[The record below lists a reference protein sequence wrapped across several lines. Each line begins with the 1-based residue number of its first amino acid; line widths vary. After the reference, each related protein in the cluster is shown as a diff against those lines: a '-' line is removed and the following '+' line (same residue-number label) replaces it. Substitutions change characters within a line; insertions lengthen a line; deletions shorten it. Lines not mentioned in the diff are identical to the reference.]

1 MSFKGKFNAPWN
13 ESIGMLKG
21 QSPVSRRDSQST
33 SLTLNEFLE
42 SKFEK
47 TNYKIG
53 FSPAFQV
60 GTKYGIDP
68 GVFSTVKKTA
78 DQYIIASTG
87 QVIHGE
93 ENQDIFGW
101 STSLSDDGLT
111 LAVGSILND
120 GVNGLN
126 SGSVRV
132 FNRTSTEEAWIQK
145 GVDIDGEAAQDYAGW
160 SISLSTDGDRLAIG
174 AVFNDDGLNEN
185 TGHVRVYDWNSGTS
199 QWDKV
204 GLDIN
209 GTTSGDFFGYSVSM
223 SSDKTRIA
231 VGAPHGFGRRGYVG
245 VYYDDSGTWTKIADV
260 EGVAEKGEFG
270 KCIALK
276 EDGTRLAVAAPKVGV
291 LYYYSVDSQV
301 NLLVSRVGPAPDV
314 LFGHSIDFRGNTLLV
329 ADMSSLPLKIYDMS
343 ADTFV
348 SQAAPA
354 GIFRSSE
361 TKVRLS
367 SDGNTIVL
375 SMPALNTEENV
386 INSTQIKQ
394 VTFNRFG
401 VVRIYGRDGENWR
414 QRGWNLTS
422 YARNRDEY
430 GRSISVSGDGSVVCV
445 SAPRKDD
452 RGLDRGCVSAYT
464 VRPISYYVKPK
475 ITLLGLNPQPL
486 QANTSYAEVGAV
498 TDTGATVTISG
509 EVENNTIVGQQYS
522 VRYTASS
529 AFATSSVERRVVIT
543 KDPTVP
549 ILTFIG
555 DAVVKIPVN
564 GVFNDPGVTSNIPAT
579 ITTNSHVDYQ
589 TIGAYDIEYTAFST
603 YGIKSDTLTRT
614 IYIVYDIELES
625 SEIAGKRTCMSK
637 DGFVAATGD
646 FATNTVVLYEWSPVA
661 PIEWKKIGQTIVG
674 SDGSGFGAA
683 LDLSANGLTV
693 VVGAPS
699 FNNLAGVVR
708 VYEYN
713 FLVNAWERKGDDITD
728 SNYGDKMGEFV
739 CISGNGN
746 TVSTGSFSPSGNKN
760 PYVFTYRYSA
770 TTDTWTKIHEYT
782 EPFKL
787 PVEVVSNQ
795 FSGSLDTVGAKLLL
809 GAPVNNYATGAVF
822 LFDLTTGEKLVSI
835 FGDAVGANLG
845 QSVKLAPDGN
855 TFVFGDV
862 SAGCVKVYG
871 ANLATGFWSRLGD
884 SITESYSAGGDF
896 GKFVDISK
904 NGGVVTFS
912 DPSTELGLGKIYQY
926 KWDGENWLP
935 NMVEVNNNVAGSF
948 FGRRLYVTE
957 DASKIL
963 TESTVTFQLFR
974 WNIARP
980 SATINGSARLL
991 RLSVDQPYVYN
1002 YVTSA
1007 SNIVVTGQVN
1017 TAVTN
1022 NYVIKYTVVND
1033 IGLSEVF
1040 YQIVSVSGDMLQ
1052 LGLDIRSFDT
1062 SATALNLGWSASMS
1076 DDGTLLA
1083 VGLPG
1088 YENDRGRVKIYQFDL
1103 TTIIWELQTTIT
1115 GPSTGSLF
1123 GYAVCLSKN
1132 GTKLAIGAPG
1142 VTDGL
1147 VRVYNKNGATWNQL
1161 GSDMT
1166 GTSGGKFGFSVSLN
1180 LEGTNV
1186 VVGEP
1191 RKSFDVNTGAGAT
1204 RMFSYTSSQWTEIS
1218 SMTNNQLEHELG
1230 HSVAVTSTT
1239 NVFLSGAPM
1248 AGPGY
1253 VKLSSYIG
1261 GNVPIFAQPLVFGEK
1276 FGWAVTITNDGN
1288 TFAVGAPYY
1297 NNKTGRVLVY
1307 DATTTPPSLKGS
1319 PILGDTPGSEFG
1331 LAVHLTGDG
1340 SKLMIH
1346 AGGGRV
1352 TVSTYNGSAWVTDT
1366 NEVITSSELDI
1377 KFGNALS
1384 SSVNGER
1391 LMVSAP
1397 LLETGSGLVRVFSTR
1412 TSQIQNRDFIG
1423 PTLTLNGPVSIT
1435 HSQGLPFIDPGV
1447 RRNDLESGF
1456 TTTGT
1461 VDINTLGTYTLT
1473 YTAQDAAG
1481 NPSVNTLSR
1490 TVEVVPV
1497 NFNNVTGRVTNALTN
1512 HNNAGVQMSGDGT
1525 RFAVCSGAA
1534 PLAHVSQ
1541 GVAATEVLG
1550 TQGNV
1555 TVYEIDDSASP
1566 STFTQV
1572 GQITDSKR
1580 FFATSMQLNQDG
1592 TKIAVMSTPDPSST
1606 EISVYGLGNTTYSP
1620 LAPPFPR
1627 TDTYGEFNL
1636 ANSYSSIT
1644 DITSLGINLFG
1655 RTGDRQ
1661 SYRYKNLA
1669 ASRDGSVIAIGKP
1682 MSGIDAVSLYK
1693 RSGETVTIGSLTSQ
1707 AQVGSHTGLT
1717 ATDSDISSNGERII
1731 FCDDET
1737 TFIYNTT
1744 GNVQEAAFTSTEK
1757 VNALSDNGLIAAVAT
1772 KKIVEYTP
1780 ITLTGG
1786 DRVSVAFGSSW
1797 SDPGF
1802 VYTGS
1807 DAVTVTGTVTT
1818 SQQGEYIIQ
1827 YTTGKNVQI
1836 RIVNVE
1842 APTDNLITFNASHST
1857 TNIPYGPGFAG
1868 WTGTWRTQDFTLFT
1882 VPSHYGTISNDS
1894 FNMSITLNGTI
1905 PVAGN
1910 LQYQSIQIFT
1920 DNGFSSSIG
1929 FTSNGSE
1936 SGVSYSWSGSVY
1948 TNHTRTT
1955 SSPPSGF
1962 LSGGDVVKGRLH
1974 LYNTYY
1980 STFSVDVDVSF
1991 GGGVPVTTP
2000 TITLIGLSENSIA
2013 IGDSF
2018 VDPGVTSSDS
2028 VSTYISPTFPQ
2039 SVSCRKA
2046 IVYQAVSGA
2055 GIIAYA
2061 VRYVGVE
2068 TRPKVFVYNRVQ
2080 TAWSRLGQEI
2090 LTTNKDLDIYDTA
2103 VCLSELGL
2111 KFAIS
2116 KYTQGQGYIFTYE
2129 YDQSSYPPAWVQYGS
2144 TIEISGGERN
2154 PGFSLAMS
2162 GDGNRIVIG
2171 SPGNAN
2177 TSGEVYVY
2185 NYDTTNGWV
2194 KKNQD
2199 LWTLTSSTLTTLGIS
2214 NYSMDLYGHSVDISK
2229 DGAYII
2235 VGAPLNVSGRGHV
2248 SVYTLS
2254 GTDFVFKGRPLVR
2267 DVIEPEFGRQV
2278 SITDNGLA
2286 FVTNAG
2292 ASATSAGKLIK
2303 YLFENNIWVEFA
2315 TIATSTVPISGS
2327 AISESGNKVLFIK
2340 DVVEIHTVGQTQV
2353 PGGGWDKLGQ
2363 DITLSSITAPGADTN
2378 PSPSAGSRYSPG
2390 IFKPT
2395 NSNVTG
2401 YTVDLSHN
2409 GTVLAIGLPFLEM
2422 GGGDP
2427 FVVNSRGSVAV
2438 FSFDGLLWNQVGGT
2452 IVPKYVYDSALTTKY
2467 DGATSVTAL
2476 NEIAEANTFSG
2487 ADISLSG
2494 DGQFICVGSPGY
2506 LSNPIDLQSMDSL
2519 PNEGGMTFWTLYRR
2533 NSTWAPANDL
2543 YNVGWEPVVRR
2554 DSELS
2559 ESLVDYDQTT
2569 TVNEK
2574 KRELLGLGLKVS
2586 TDGSFVVFDTRTDGV
2601 KILAES
2607 SGSWS
2612 VQEALE
2618 TETTTFLKSK
2628 GVLIQNMPHES
2639 TYTQAPGSTY
2649 GKGNFPAKHWPV
2661 SYISLSSND
2670 KYLSVSQPLF
2680 DPLFR
2685 ASTTA
2690 NQQVEDMRMGQVV
2703 VYKGNTN
2710 TRQKRRDVNIQ
2721 QFLSDIRQNQGNA
2734 EETLNLYEP
2743 LTVSMSKDGS
2753 TIAIASPYG
2762 KLDGNGDP
2770 DFIDTAT
2777 LNAGFTAFRSWIQ
2790 VYTYSANKWI
2800 KKGALIAPQQTGNP
2814 GNTLKLTIGQNI
2826 ALSSNGS
2833 RMVVSGIKG
2842 ENITSPADANDLPDH
2857 VHEVYIF
2864 DYDSGSATWITT
2876 SGDAANMEK
2885 IYIDASK
2892 RRYRGSTD
2900 WIYEDDRFVAG
2911 ASLHGGTHK
2920 DAYQLGSISSVSIS
2934 DDGTRIAVST
2944 ANYSAI
2950 DFVAASS
2957 VGDVTAGT
2965 QKTSQCLEMVL
2976 VFEYDSQFHNYSAWE
2991 TTPPYHA
2998 PSNSMTQ
3005 SEALAV
3011 NASNGSLSASNSM
3024 FYRVGSGPGGPP
3036 STLNGIRYLSGSTEN
3051 LFHNH
3056 VAGGLASF
3064 PNATEVWVKRVD
3076 NNTYVAIGRKEPTG
3090 YIQPPHGDVIPY
3102 GINVFPHEINHQSAT
3117 NHWGAGIFS
3126 TGRNRTGW
3134 NTIDADARQF
3144 ENVYITGGTHAN
3156 WKLLHWELFKSE
3168 LDMDGQVKSPFTR
3181 FDFDATGAH
3190 TVAIDQNGVV
3200 LLFATNGGNLSSTA
3214 VVRSLYY
3221 NKPYGTFTQMGDD
3234 INIEENA
3241 GEQGDGLRLALDARS
3256 GMQLII
3262 AAPKNDGN
3270 GADSGNVRMRE
3281 RYSGGMSWFSPA
3293 GGSPGTYGNAGDE
3306 RGTSIEIIDGSASYP
3321 ALYATVG
3328 SPGHGSNNEGK
3339 VEIWKKNIFSWPFSW
3354 SHQATI
3360 VGNAN
3365 ENIGSVVGLNGSG
3378 HYIAVGVPSHN
3389 SDQGSVRWYF
3399 WNHGAP
3405 YDGTQYGNTTVTA
3418 GPPVVES
3425 TLYGTTGASERF
3437 GYVMAHSRLTDATNM
3452 RLAITTF
3459 PTSASSAHACVRVYT
3474 KTGFHVTPT
3483 QMGADIPAI
3492 SNSTTEPLSIAIT
3505 GYRDRVAIGARHH
3518 NNNSGNVRVYQF
3530 TAGAWTL
3537 IFDVSGTVA
3546 GEKFGTS
3553 VALNGG
3559 DGTRLLVGGGPSST
3573 KVSFFDIGA
3582 GGGTGPVTT
3591 RHMFWDGTGFKHKG
3605 IPHSIVS
3612 GLKFIQNDAL
3622 LIERYDNATGGVTT
3636 TREYLKGQTNVNHYE
3651 MRNYNTNRYPSLLVF
3666 DSSRNLVTNRSTQS
3680 NGVAKTDWYGTAMS
3694 STTYPAFG
3702 DGVRWTHTYTVPTT
3716 TELTR
3721 DLNGGMSTRNNGWWI
3736 NPVTGW
3742 MLLDFNIAPG
3752 TYEDVPYSVDI
3763 SSPFNRVVFGIPQA
3777 GNHRGKICIFDVST
3791 ESHTQNINGVDYST
3805 SRYAL
3810 TKVGDD
3816 IYGNALKGRFG
3827 ESVSMSAD
3835 GNRVAVGNRPFYR
3848 EGTDSTYDDRV
3859 QSKFYVYE
3867 RDVTTNTFNK
3877 TIEENLKIIS
3887 SLENPGV
3894 GSRPTLS
3901 QFQFMFYDQLDD
3913 DVYSKWGRPP
3923 CFQMK
3928 GIGIGTDNSNQE
3940 IQDLQQQVWVD
3951 SRYGKVD
3958 VTLSATTL
3966 LVSFF
3971 NGFRLFD
3978 IGNLT
3983 SKAFSQIG
3991 DTIAGQPDTYAWGTD
4006 DFAYSYST
4014 LSENGRSVLI
4024 PVGNI
4029 GPTNYQKELHIYDF
4043 DGDVMKW
4050 NHRNTSVVDG
4060 TSTGGQPT
4068 HPVEYNF
4075 LSVLS
4080 NDRTALSTL
4089 YFGPAEPVFR
4099 QHLISTTVQQQ
4110 SYNKISSLVLVST
4123 NINAQ
4128 QFSDAYTSER
4138 IPNFTMSNDG
4148 TKIAIGNTRDT
4159 AFFSTTSDS
4168 REMGSVGIFNYD
4180 SVSEEWN
4187 SQKISITDSA
4197 TYVNTG
4203 FAPARFGKYL
4213 DFVKDGTSLVVSAP
4227 SSRDG
4232 QGDIFFFDTSST
4244 TTTTQKASPF
4254 TNPSGESQNMF
4265 GSMVGISDDFTRLFI
4280 GDPGHG
4286 SGVGRIIVTGYDGSS
4301 WGTPQYITRNGSP
4314 EGILNTNVKFG
4325 QTFDISGDGDYL
4337 ISSFF
4342 GEGSTNTL
4350 LDFVSYYNTNS
4361 GVDIAEVWQRNKD
4374 TNTWGVKSTIPLR
4387 LKTGTNISVPQGV
4400 TSIPHQLGSSISA
4413 NLAGNEGF
4421 GYCVDCTTLGDGTLR
4436 FVASAPYAFDG
4447 PDSVGGV
4454 LVFDYDAANNTWTQV
4469 GQTIYGSQNN
4479 GYFGVCVAIAQYTG
4493 TRIVIGEEKG
4503 ANPPGGFVEV
4513 WDYDIAT
4520 TSWQLVGNRITDT
4533 QNNSSNDN
4541 IGRFVDI
4548 SGDGS
4553 IVITGAL
4560 GHDHTGWIPRY
4571 NKGAVFQYTYNG
4583 TSWIR
4588 ANKNQFHGNTGVGN
4602 YWYSERCAISA
4613 NGQHRVLASVDANT
4627 YQGAVGVFRGTATSV
4642 SIQYGSIK
4650 YGSYS
4655 YAYFGS
4661 SVTINDDGSRFA
4673 AQAPAAGY
4681 VSVYEWDG
4689 TDYLLMGSNITG
4701 FPTHISYYDGRQSIS
4716 LSGDGSRI
4724 AIGAQRHEVT
4734 YNGLQYVS
4742 GLVKIYD
4749 WDGANWNQFGDTI
4762 IGGLGEMMG
4771 SSVSLTSDGK
4781 KLVCGARGVNGLV
4794 KVYDLDP
4801 LGPHSQLQYL
4811 ADNENIQPTVKISDG
4826 GRYSLYGVAAVPKLV
4841 ATSGQIARVTNELEI
4856 LKNLH
4861 DTTPVIDLVGGD
4873 LINVA
4878 VNASSYTDPGVT
4890 TDDPSDTVV
4899 ISGDQ
4904 LDVDTVGTYVVRY
4917 TVTRFGLVNFVERT
4931 FNVFVPNDP
4940 PTLSLIGN
4948 ASVSLLIGNS
4958 YTEPDPAVTF
4968 TGGAL
4973 ETYGVPP
4980 DGSVPGTFRVRYVV
4994 RNTLGVRSVERV
5006 ITVEPDTTPPAL
5018 TILGGNV
5025 VHKVNTNYRDPS
5037 YVGSDGN
5044 EEIFTITPSYILGIE
5059 TLGKFRGVTSVT
5071 YSATDQA
5078 GNIGTSV
5085 RSVTVKDD
5093 FEAASVHTISDS
5105 HSSALSSTGNRI
5117 ASMVGQDVSLNET
5130 GGALVN
5136 TWTGLGSLV
5145 GQMVR
5150 LNSDGTIVAFTTV
5163 TGVYV
5168 YEYTTSWV
5176 ERSPHSSYPR
5186 FKVSGS
5192 TAFRI
5197 ELSDD
5202 ASTLAVSYPGGTAAF
5217 LEEVAVFRWN
5227 GSAYTLDYNQG
5238 SSEIIGLGDSVS
5250 LKSDGTRLALGYPN
5264 KDFSGG
5270 SSITSTRSTSASP
5283 YPTRNG
5289 VKQLF
5294 GGYYKLTSLG
5304 QYGSNN
5310 TMYWQLNLG
5319 SSWTVSWEWYIYGP
5333 RWGGADD
5340 MRLIYFAPNQITA
5353 YQASTHGGYNNFYE
5367 FWQGDTHQIRDNK
5380 DVYKKTQNVYYGT
5393 RRWLKVDVSYDNGV
5407 MTSTVRE
5414 LYGSQRLVST
5424 LSHDFGNA
5432 HESLYGQSLYFGFSG
5447 RTGGVSSSQY
5457 IRNINLS
5464 TNVPDIGEIE
5474 VFDRSG
5480 PSNWSQVGGDI
5491 RGGLQD
5497 QKLGSTV
5504 KLSGDGSTILNVNKG
5519 RDGNQQKVSV
5529 YSLNSGTWT
5538 KNATLL
5544 DSVTRTFGTDD
5555 TDDLVDL
5562 SDDGS
5567 MVVYTKG
5574 TGTETYAAHPNG
5586 LASKYLDG
5594 FKLDGG
5600 VYKHALVIPNIP
5612 TASTKQV
5619 FLAGDKS
5626 KVLVQCGTDTSV
5638 FDVTQS
5644 VFNPVITLTQD
5655 DGADPLIVSS
5665 YTEQGATSSD
5675 GTAVQIGGDSVI
5687 STPGNYRVQYSTSTS
5702 GFRIRTV
5709 KIIA

>member
-1 MSFKGKFNAPWN
+1 MSDTKGKSNAPWN
-13 ESIGMLKG
+13 ECIGQMKG
-21 QSPVSRRDSQST
+21 QQGVSRRNAQADS
-33 SLTLNEFLE
+33 LRLNDFLDA
-42 SKFEK
+42 KFK
-47 TNYKIG
+47 GTNYKIG
-53 FSPAFQV
+53 SSSAFQV
-60 GTKYGIDP
+60 GVKYGINPDLLK
-68 GVFSTVKKTA
+68 GVKKIPS
-78 DQYIIASTG
+78 QYIIASSG
-87 QVIHGE
+87 QVLHGE
-93 ENQDIFGW
+93 NTGDIFGW
-101 STSLSDDGLT
+101 STDLSEDGLT

-120 GVNGLN
+120 NTNGLN

-132 FNRTSTEEAWIQK
+132 YTRSNPDEAWVQK
-145 GVDIDGEAAQDYAGW
+145 GVDIDGEAAQDYSGW
-160 SISLSTDGDRLAIG
+160 SIALSADGDRLVIG
-174 AVFNDDGLNEN
+174 AVFNDDGGNIN
-185 TGHVRVYDWNSGTS
+185 TGHVRIYDWNAGTS
-199 QWDKV
+199 QWV
-204 GLDIN
+204 SVTEIN
-209 GTTSGDFFGYSVSM
+209 GGAGDFFGYSVSL
-223 SSDKTRIA
+223 SRDKNRLA
-231 VGAPHGFGRRGYVG
+231 VGAPYGLSQRGYVS
-245 VYYDDSGTWTKIADV
+245 VYYNNSGAWQKIQDV
-260 EGVAEKGEFG
+260 AGPTYNKGKFG
-270 KCIALK
+270 ERLSLND
-276 EDGTRLAVAAPKVGV
+276 DGTRLVVSAPHALGDTGVVYFYAVNQSA
-291 LYYYSVDSQV
+291 V
-301 NLLVSRVGPAPDV
+301 NLLSTKMGPGPGMK
-314 LFGHSIDFRGNTLLV
+314 FGHTLDLKGNTLVV
-329 ADMSSLPLKIYDMS
+329 ADLTSLPLKMHDMS
-343 ADTFV
+343 SDTFV
-348 SQAAPA
+348 TQAAPA

-361 TKVRLS
+361 TKVKLS
-367 SDGNTIVL
+367 QDGNVVLL
-375 SMPALNTEENV
+375 SMPALNTEDNV
-386 INSTQIKQ
+386 IDSKAIKQ
-394 VTFNRFG
+394 SSFNKLGLVKIFA
-401 VVRIYGRDGENWR
+401 RDGDTWK
-414 QRGWNLTS
+414 QRGWDMKS
-422 YARNRDEY
+422 YASNNDEF
-430 GRSISVSGDGSVVCV
+430 GRSISISGDGLIVCI

-452 RGLDRGCVSAYT
+452 LSTDRGCVTAHT

-475 ITLLGLNPQPL
+475 ITLMGLNPQPL
-486 QANTSYAEVGAV
+486 EANTSYAEAGAI
-498 TDTGATVTISG
+498 TDTGAV
-509 EVENNTIVGQQYS
+509 VTIVGDIEDNSVEGRQYT
-522 VRYTASS
+522 VRYTAAS
-529 AFATSSVERRVVIT
+529 AFESTAVERRVVIT

-549 ILTFIG
+549 VLTFNG
-555 DAVVKIPVN
+555 DAIVKIPVN

-746 TVSTGSFSPSGNKN
+746 TVSTGSFSPSGTKN

-974 WNIARP
+974 WNLARP
-980 SATINGSARLL
+980 SATINGAARLL

-1002 YVTSA
+1002 YITSE

-1017 TAVTN
+1017 TSVTN

-1052 LGLDIRSFDT
+1052 LGLDIRSFDP

-1191 RKSFDVNTGAGAT
+1191 RKSFDVNTGAGVT

-1352 TVSTYNGSAWVTDT
+1352 TVSTYNGSEWVADT

-1377 KFGNALS
+1377 KFGYALS
-1384 SSVNGER
+1384 SSVDGER

-1541 GVAATEVLG
+1541 GVTATEVLG

-1636 ANSYSSIT
+1636 AYSYSSII

-1827 YTTGKNVQI
+1827 YTTDKNVQI

-1842 APTDNLITFNASHST
+1842 APTGDVTTFNASHST

-1882 VPSHYGTISNDS
+1882 VPSHYGTISNDN

-1910 LQYQSIQIFT
+1910 WQYQSIQIFT

-2046 IVYQAVSGA
+2046 IVYRAVSGA

-2068 TRPKVFVYNRVQ
+2068 KRPKVFVYNRVQ

-2340 DVVEIHTVGQTQV
+2340 DVVEIHTVGETQV

-2363 DITLSSITAPGADTN
+2363 DITLNSITAPGADTN

-2401 YTVDLSHN
+2401 YTVDLSHD

-2452 IVPKYVYDSALTTKY
+2452 IVPKYVYDSALTAKY

-2950 DFVAASS
+2950 DFVAATNF
-2957 VGDVTAGT
+2957 GDVTAGT

-2991 TTPPYHA
+2991 TT
-2998 PSNSMTQ
+2998 T
-3005 SEALAV
+3005 
-3011 NASNGSLSASNSM
+3011 
-3024 FYRVGSGPGGPP
+3024 
-3036 STLNGIRYLSGSTEN
+3036 
-3051 LFHNH
+3051 
-3056 VAGGLASF
+3056 
-3064 PNATEVWVKRVD
+3064 PNQA
-3076 NNTYVAIGRKEPTG
+3076 
-3090 YIQPPHGDVIPY
+3090 PHGDVIPY

-3126 TGRNRTGW
+3126 SGRNRVGW

-3168 LDMDGQVKSPFTR
+3168 LDLDGQVKSPFTR

-3190 TVAIDQNGVV
+3190 TVAIDKVGNI
-3200 LLFATNGGNLSSTA
+3200 LLYATNGGNLSSTA
-3214 VVRSLYY
+3214 VVRSFLY
-3221 NKPYGTFTQMGDD
+3221 NKPYGTFTQIDDTVHLEVSAGLGLNPGD
-3234 INIEENA
+3234 
-3241 GEQGDGLRLALDARS
+3241 QGDGLRLALDA
-3256 GMQLII
+3256 GTGTEVII
-3262 AAPKNDGN
+3262 AAT
-3270 GADSGNVRMRE
+3270 DSGQVITRDRVAAGMRWN
-3281 RYSGGMSWFSPA
+3281 S
-3293 GGSPGTYGNAGDE
+3293 GSPLGINGNVGDE
-3306 RGTSIEIIDGSASYP
+3306 RGFSVDISRGTYNFSAARSVV
-3321 ALYATVG
+3321 VG

-3339 VEIWKKNIFSWPFSW
+3339 FEIWHRQVNYGGQSNSL
-3354 SHQATI
+3354 SLGATV

-3365 ENIGSVVGLNGSG
+3365 ENIGSAVATNYSG

-3389 SDQGSVRWYF
+3389 SDQGSVRWYHWDF
-3399 WNHGAP
+3399 S
-3405 YDGTQYGNTTVTA
+3405 

-3425 TLYGTTGASERF
+3425 TVYGTTGASERF
-3437 GYVMAHSRLTDATNM
+3437 GYAIAYNKDVGTYFSSTPMH
-3452 RLAITTF
+3452 LAITTF
-3459 PTSASSAHACVRVYT
+3459 PTSTSSAHACVRVYT
-3474 KTGFHVTPT
+3474 MPGGHATPT

-3492 SNSTTEPLSIAIT
+3492 SNSTTEPLSIAMT
-3505 GYRDRVAIGARHH
+3505 GNRVAIGARHH

-3537 IFDVSGTVA
+3537 IFDLSSTVA

-3553 VALNGG
+3553 VALNSD

-3573 KVSFFDIGA
+3573 KVSFFDLNA

-3591 RHMFWDGTGFKHKG
+3591 RHTFWDGTGFKHKG

-3622 LIERYDNATGGVTT
+3622 LIERYDNAAGGVTA
-3636 TREYLKGQTNVNHYE
+3636 TREYLKGQTGVNHYE

-3680 NGVAKTDWYGTAMS
+3680 NGVTKTDWYGTAMS

-3742 MLLDFNIAPG
+3742 MLLDFNIAPE

-3835 GNRVAVGNRPFYR
+3835 GNRVAVGNRPFHR

-3877 TIEENLKIIS
+3877 TIEENLNIIS

-4080 NDRTALSTL
+4080 NDRTAVSSL

-4110 SYNKISSLVLVST
+4110 SYNKISSLVLVAT

-4128 QFSDAYTSER
+4128 QFSGAYTSER

-4159 AFFSTTSDS
+4159 TFFSTTSDS
-4168 REMGSVGIFNYD
+4168 REMGSVSIFNYD
-4180 SVSEEWN
+4180 SVIEEWN

-4197 TYVNTG
+4197 TYVNTE

-4213 DFVKDGTSLVVSAP
+4213 EFVKDGTSLVVSAP

-4254 TNPSGESQNMF
+4254 TNPSGESQNRF
-4265 GSMVGISDDFTRLFI
+4265 GSTVGISDDFTRLFI

-4314 EGILNTNVKFG
+4314 EGTLNTNVKFG

-4342 GEGSTNTL
+4342 GEDPTYTL

-4400 TSIPHQLGSSISA
+4400 TSIPHQLGPSISA
-4413 NLAGNEGF
+4413 NLAGNEEF
-4421 GYCVDCTTLGDGTLR
+4421 GVSVDCMTLGDGTLR
-4436 FVASAPYAFDG
+4436 LVASAPTAT
-4447 PDSVGGV
+4447 VGAWTIAGV
-4454 LVFDYDAANNTWTQV
+4454 VMVFDYDAANNAWTQV
-4469 GQTIYGSQNN
+4469 GQTINGYQTS
-4479 GYFGVCVAIAQYTG
+4479 GYFGICVAIAQYTG
-4493 TRIVIGEEKG
+4493 TRIVIGEYKG
-4503 ANPPGGFVEV
+4503 SNPPGGFVEV

-4520 TSWQLVGNRITDT
+4520 NSWQLVGNRITQT
-4533 QNNSSNDN
+4533 KNNRSNDD
-4541 IGRFVDI
+4541 IGRYVDI

-4553 IVITGAL
+4553 RVITGAR
-4560 GHDHTGWIPRY
+4560 GHDFIIPFLGSNY
-4571 NKGAVFQYTYNG
+4571 NTGAVFQYTYNG
-4583 TSWIR
+4583 TSWSLVGDN
-4588 ANKNQFHGNTGVGN
+4588 AFFGLTSEGNN
-4602 YWYSERCAISA
+4602 WYSERCAISA
-4613 NGQHRVLASVDANT
+4613 NGQHRVLASIDATN
-4627 YQGAVGVFRGTATSV
+4627 GAVGVFRGTASGGFLIT
-4642 SIQYGSIK
+4642 GTIK
-4650 YGSYS
+4650 YGSGS
-4655 YAYFGS
+4655 GAQLGS
-4661 SVTINDDGSRFA
+4661 SVAINDDGSRFA
-4673 AQAPAAGY
+4673 AQAQGAGY

-4689 TDYLLMGSNITG
+4689 NDYLLMGSNITG
-4701 FPTHISYYDGRQSIS
+4701 FATSTQYYDGRQSIS

-4724 AIGAQRHEVT
+4724 AIGAPRD
-4734 YNGLQYVS
+4734 GS
-4742 GLVKIYD
+4742 DAGLVKIYD

-4762 IGGLGEMMG
+4762 IGGLGTLMG
-4771 SSVSLTSDGK
+4771 SSVSLTPDGK
-4781 KLVCGARGVNGLV
+4781 KLVCGARGGNGLV
-4794 KVYDLDP
+4794 KVFDFDP
-4801 LGPHSQLQYL
+4801 LGPHSHLQYL
-4811 ADNENIQPTVKISDG
+4811 VDNENIQPTVKISDG
-4826 GRYSLYGVAAVPKLV
+4826 GRYSLYGVAALPKLV
-4841 ATSGQIARVTNELEI
+4841 ASSGQVERVTNELEI
-4856 LKNLH
+4856 LKNVH

-4940 PTLSLIGN
+4940 PTLALIGN
-4948 ASVSLLIGNS
+4948 ASVSLLVGNS

-4994 RNTLGVRSVERV
+4994 RNTLGVRSTERV

-5018 TILGGNV
+5018 TIFGGNV

-5093 FEAASVHTISDS
+5093 FEAASAHTISDS
-5105 HSSALSSTGNRI
+5105 HSSALSSTGNRV

-5150 LNSDGTIVAFTTV
+5150 LNSNGTIVAFTTV

-5367 FWQGDTHQIRDNK
+5367 FWQGDTHQIRDNN

-5414 LYGSQRLVST
+5414 LYGRQRLVST

-5497 QKLGSTV
+5497 QKLGSIV
-5504 KLSGDGSTILNVNKG
+5504 KLSGDGSTLLNVNKG

-5544 DSVTRTFGTDD
+5544 DSVVTRTFGTDD

-5574 TGTETYAAHPNG
+5574 TGTETYVTHPNG
-5586 LASKYLDG
+5586 LASKILDG

-5600 VYKHALVIPNIP
+5600 VYKHTLVIPNIP
-5612 TASTKQV
+5612 TASTKHV

-5638 FDVTQS
+5638 FDVTET
-5644 VFNPVITLTQD
+5644 VFDPIITLTQD
-5655 DGADPLIVSS
+5655 DDVDTLTVVGT
-5665 YTEQGATSSD
+5665 YTEQGATSNVTD
-5675 GTAVQIGGDSVI
+5675 GSSVTVGGDTV
-5687 STPGNYRVQYSTSTS
+5687 TAAAGTYRVTYSVTDSNSGRS
-5702 GFRIRTV
+5702 GFRTRV
-5709 KIIA
+5709 VIISET

>member
-1 MSFKGKFNAPWN
+1 MSDTKGKSNAPWN
-13 ESIGMLKG
+13 ECIGQMKG
-21 QSPVSRRDSQST
+21 QQGVSRRNAQADS
-33 SLTLNEFLE
+33 LRLNDFLGA
-42 SKFEK
+42 KFK
-47 TNYKIG
+47 GTNYKIG
-53 FSPAFQV
+53 PSSAFQV
-60 GTKYGIDP
+60 GVKYGINPDLLK
-68 GVFSTVKKTA
+68 GVKKIPS
-78 DQYIIASTG
+78 QYIIASSG
-87 QVIHGE
+87 QVLHGE
-93 ENQDIFGW
+93 NTGDIFGW
-101 STSLSDDGLT
+101 STDLSEDGLT

-120 GVNGLN
+120 NTNGLN

-132 FNRTSTEEAWIQK
+132 YTRSNPDEAWVQK
-145 GVDIDGEAAQDYAGW
+145 GVDIDGEAAQDYSGW
-160 SISLSTDGDRLAIG
+160 SITLSTDGDRLVIG
-174 AVFNDDGLNEN
+174 AVFNDDGGNVN
-185 TGHVRVYDWNSGTS
+185 TGHVRIYDWNAGTS
-199 QWDKV
+199 QWV
-204 GLDIN
+204 SVTEIN
-209 GTTSGDFFGYSVSM
+209 GGTAGDFFGYSVSL
-223 SSDKTRIA
+223 SRDKNRLA
-231 VGAPHGFGRRGYVG
+231 VGAPYGLSQRGYVS
-245 VYYDDSGTWTKIADV
+245 VYYNNSGTWQKIEDV
-260 EGVAEKGEFG
+260 VAAPTYINGQFG
-270 KCIALK
+270 KRLSLND
-276 EDGTRLAVAAPKVGV
+276 DGTRLVVSAPHALGDTGV
-291 LYYYSVDSQV
+291 VYFYGVNQSTV
-301 NLLVSRVGPAPDV
+301 NLLSTKMGQGPGMK
-314 LFGHSIDFRGNTLLV
+314 FGHTLDLKGNTLVV
-329 ADMSSLPLKIYDMS
+329 ADLTSLPLKMHDMS
-343 ADTFV
+343 SDTFV
-348 SQAAPA
+348 AQAAPA

-361 TKVRLS
+361 TKVKLS
-367 SDGNTIVL
+367 QDGNVVLL
-375 SMPALNTEENV
+375 SMPALNTEKNV
-386 INSTQIKQ
+386 IDSTAIKQ
-394 VTFNRFG
+394 SSFNKLGLVKIFA
-401 VVRIYGRDGENWR
+401 RDGDTWK
-414 QRGWNLTS
+414 QRGWDMKS
-422 YARNRDEY
+422 YASNNDEF
-430 GRSISVSGDGSVVCV
+430 GRSISVSGDGLIICI

-452 RGLDRGCVSAYT
+452 LSTDRGCVTAHT
-464 VRPISYYVKPK
+464 VRPISYYVKPT
-475 ITLLGLNPQPL
+475 ITLNGLNPQPL
-486 QANTSYAEVGAV
+486 QANTSYTEVGAV

-509 EVENNTIVGQQYS
+509 EVENNTIVGQQHS

-529 AFATSSVERRVVIT
+529 AFATSSVERTVVIT

-549 ILTFIG
+549 ILTFKG
-555 DAVVKIPVN
+555 DAIVKIPVN

-589 TIGAYDIEYTAFST
+589 TIGAYDIEYNAVSV
-603 YGIKSDTLTRT
+603 YGIKSETLTRT

-625 SEIAGKRTCMSK
+625 SEITGKRTCMSK
-637 DGFVAATGD
+637 DGFIAATGD
-646 FATNTVVLYEWSPVA
+646 FSTNTVVLYEWSPVA
-661 PIEWKKIGQTIVG
+661 PIEWKRVGQTIVG

-746 TVSTGSFSPSGNKN
+746 TVSTGNFSPSGTKN

-795 FSGSLDTVGAKLLL
+795 FSGSLDTVGAKLLI

-855 TFVFGDV
+855 TFVFGDI

-904 NGGVVTFS
+904 NGTVVTFS
-912 DPSTELGLGKIYQY
+912 DPSTEQGLGKIYQY

-980 SATINGSARLL
+980 SAVINGTRLL
-991 RLSVDQPYVYN
+991 RLSVDQPYIYN

-1052 LGLDIRSFDT
+1052 LGLDIRSFDP

-1103 TTIIWELQTTIT
+1103 TTIIWELQTTVT
-1115 GPSTGSLF
+1115 GPATGSLF

-1132 GTKLAIGAPG
+1132 GTRLAIGAPG

-1147 VRVYNKNGATWNQL
+1147 VRVYNKNGAIWNQL

-1352 TVSTYNGSAWVTDT
+1352 TVSTYNGSEWFADT

-1384 SSVNGER
+1384 SSVDGER

-1412 TSQIQNRDFIG
+1412 TSQIQSQDFTG

-1461 VDINTLGTYTLT
+1461 VDISTLGTYTLT

-1541 GVAATEVLG
+1541 GVTATEVLG

-1592 TKIAVMSTPDPSST
+1592 TKIAVMSTPDSSST
-1606 EISVYGLGNTTYSP
+1606 EISIYGLGNTTYSP
-1620 LAPPFPR
+1620 LVPPFPR

-1636 ANSYSSIT
+1636 PSYSSIT
-1644 DITSLGINLFG
+1644 DITSVGINLFG

-1682 MSGIDAVSLYK
+1682 TSGTDAVSVYK
-1693 RSGETVTIGSLTSQ
+1693 RSGETVTVGSLIPQ

-1717 ATDSDISSNGERII
+1717 ATASDISSNGERII

-1780 ITLTGG
+1780 ITLIGG

-1807 DAVTVTGTVTT
+1807 DTVVQTGTVNT

-1842 APTDNLITFNASHST
+1842 ASTGGGVTTFSGSHST

-1882 VPSHYGTISNDS
+1882 VPSHHGTISNDD

-1910 LQYQSIQIFT
+1910 WQYQSIQIFT

-1936 SGVSYSWSGSVY
+1936 DGVSYSWSGSVY

-1980 STFSVDVDVSF
+1980 STFSVNVGFQF
-1991 GGGVPVTTP
+1991 GGGVPVSTP
-2000 TITLIGLSENSIA
+2000 SITLIGLSENSIA
-2013 IGDSF
+2013 IGDNF
-2018 VDPGVTSSDS
+2018 VDPGATSSDS
-2028 VSTYISPTFPQ
+2028 VSTYISPLFPQ

-2055 GIIAYA
+2055 GIKAYA

-2068 TRPKVFVYNRVQ
+2068 TRPKVVVYNRVQ
-2080 TAWSRLGQEI
+2080 NAWSQLGQEI

-2144 TIEISGGERN
+2144 TIEISVGERN

-2177 TSGEVYVY
+2177 ASGEVYVY

-2214 NYSMDLYGHSVDISK
+2214 NYSMDLYGYSVDISK
-2229 DGAYII
+2229 DGASII

-2254 GTDFVFKGRPLVR
+2254 GTDFVFNGKPLVR

-2315 TIATSTVPISGS
+2315 NIATSTVPISGS
-2327 AISESGNKVLFIK
+2327 AISESGNKVLLIK
-2340 DVVEIHTVGQTQV
+2340 DVVEIYTVGETQV

-2363 DITLSSITAPGADTN
+2363 DITLNSIAAPGVDTN

-2401 YTVDLSHN
+2401 YTVDLSHD

-2487 ADISLSG
+2487 ADISISG

-2506 LSNPIDLQSMDSL
+2506 LSNPIDLQAMDSL
-2519 PNEGGMTFWTLYRR
+2519 PNEGGMTFWTLYKR
-2533 NSTWAPANDL
+2533 NSAWAPANDL

-2612 VQEALE
+2612 VQEVLE

-2649 GKGNFPAKHWPV
+2649 GRGNFPVKHWPV

-2690 NQQVEDMRMGQVV
+2690 NQQVDDMRMGQVV

-2864 DYDSGSATWITT
+2864 DYDSGSATWITS

-2911 ASLHGGTHK
+2911 SSLHGGTHK

-2957 VGDVTAGT
+2957 VGDVTVGT

-2976 VFEYDSQFHNYSAWE
+2976 VFEYDSQFHAYSAWE

-3005 SEALAV
+3005 SEASAV
-3011 NASNGSLSASNSM
+3011 NASNGSLNPEYSL
-3024 FYRVGSGPGGPP
+3024 FYRVGSGPGVPP
-3036 STLNGIRYLSGSTEN
+3036 STLNGIRRLSSSGNTES
-3051 LFHNH
+3051 LFHNQ
-3056 VAGGLASF
+3056 VASGLASF
-3064 PNATEVWVKRVD
+3064 PNATEVWVKRETST
-3076 NNTYVAIGRKEPTG
+3076 TYVAIGRKEPTG
-3090 YIQPPHGDVIPY
+3090 YIGSAHGDVIPY

-3126 TGRNRTGW
+3126 SGRTRVGW

-3168 LDMDGQVKSPFTR
+3168 LDLDGQVKSPFTR
-3181 FDFDATGAH
+3181 FDFDAIGGH
-3190 TVAIDQNGVV
+3190 TVAIDRDGVV

-3221 NKPYGTFTQMGDD
+3221 NKPSGTFTQMGDD

-3241 GEQGDGLRLALDARS
+3241 GEQGDGLRLALDVES

-3262 AAPKNDGN
+3262 SAPLNDGN

-3281 RYSGGMSWFSPA
+3281 RYLGGMSWFSPA

-3306 RGTSIEIIDGSASYP
+3306 RGTSIEIMWGLPNYP
-3321 ALYATVG
+3321 AHYATVG

-3354 SHQATI
+3354 AHQTTI

-3365 ENIGSVVGLNGSG
+3365 ENIGSVVGMNGVATW
-3378 HYIAVGVPSHN
+3378 IAVGIPSFTQN
-3389 SDQGSVRWYF
+3389 QGCVRFYF
-3399 WNHGAP
+3399 YSG
-3405 YDGTQYGNTTVTA
+3405 GNTNATLGFTA
-3418 GPPVVES
+3418 LGQNK
-3425 TLYGTTGASERF
+3425 ERF
-3437 GYVMAHSRLTDATNM
+3437 GSAIAYSKDSTRA
-3452 RLAITTF
+3452 AITTF
-3459 PTSASSAHACVRVYT
+3459 PEPGSSNHACVRVYYT
-3474 KTGFHVTPT
+3474 TNTYNASGQLT
-3483 QMGADIPAI
+3483 QLGADIPAI
-3492 SNSTTEPLSIAIT
+3492 SNSTTEPLSIAMT
-3505 GYRDRVAIGARHH
+3505 TNRVAIGARHH

-3530 TAGAWTL
+3530 SGGTWTL

-3553 VALNGG
+3553 VALNDG

-3573 KVSFFDIGA
+3573 KASFFDIGA
-3582 GGGTGPVTT
+3582 GGGVGPVTT
-3591 RHMFWDGTGFKHKG
+3591 RNTFWDGTGFKHKG

-3636 TREYLKGQTNVNHYE
+3636 TREYLKGQTSVNHYE
-3651 MRNYNTNRYPSLLVF
+3651 MRNYNANRYPSLLVF

-3680 NGVAKTDWYGTAMS
+3680 NGVAKTDWYGTAIP

-3742 MLLDFNIAPG
+3742 MLLDFNIAPE

-3791 ESHTQNINGVDYST
+3791 ESHTQKINGVDYST

-3877 TIEENLKIIS
+3877 TIEENLNIIS

-4029 GPTNYQKELHIYDF
+4029 GPTNYQKEVHIYDF
-4043 DGDVMKW
+4043 DGDVNQW

-4060 TSTGGQPT
+4060 TSTAGQPT

-4080 NDRTALSTL
+4080 NDRKALSTL
-4089 YFGPAEPVFR
+4089 YFGPTEPVFR

-4110 SYNKISSLVLVST
+4110 SYNKISSLVLVAT
-4123 NINAQ
+4123 DINAQ

-4138 IPNFTMSNDG
+4138 IPNFSMSNDG

-4159 AFFSTTSDS
+4159 TFFSTISDS
-4168 REMGSVGIFNYD
+4168 REMGSVSIFNYD

-4187 SQKISITDSA
+4187 SQKISIADSA

-4213 DFVKDGTSLVVSAP
+4213 EFVKDGTSLVVSAP

-4232 QGDIFFFDTSST
+4232 QGDIFFFDTSS

-4314 EGILNTNVKFG
+4314 EGTLNTNVKFG

-4350 LDFVSYYNTNS
+4350 LDFVSYYNTNG
-4361 GVDIAEVWQRNKD
+4361 GVDIAEVWQRNRD

-4400 TSIPHQLGSSISA
+4400 TSIPHQLGPSISA

-4421 GYCVDCTTLGDGTLR
+4421 GYCVDCMTLGDGTLR
-4436 FVASAPYAFDG
+4436 FVASAPYANSSF
-4447 PDSVGGV
+4447 GGV
-4454 LVFDYDAANNTWTQV
+4454 MVFDYDAANNTWNQV
-4469 GQTIYGSQNN
+4469 GQTINGSQTN
-4479 GYFGVCVAIAQYTG
+4479 GYFGICVAIAQYTG

-4520 TSWQLVGNRITDT
+4520 NSWQLVGNRITQT
-4533 QNNSSNDN
+4533 SNNSSNDK

-4553 IVITGAL
+4553 IVISGAL
-4560 GHDHTGWIPRY
+4560 GHDWGNPLFIYRP
-4571 NKGAVFQYTYNG
+4571 NKGAVYQYTYNG
-4583 TSWIR
+4583 TSWSLV
-4588 ANKNQFHGNTGVGN
+4588 NYNTFYGNTGDGN
-4602 YWYSERCAISA
+4602 NWFSERCAISA
-4613 NGQHRVLASVDANT
+4613 NGQHRVLASVEANS
-4627 YQGAVGVFRGTATSV
+4627 YQGAVGVFRGTTTSIALL
-4642 SIQYGSIK
+4642 SGSIK
-4650 YGSYS
+4650 YGSGS
-4655 YAYFGS
+4655 NAYLGS
-4661 SVTINDDGSRFA
+4661 SVAINDDGSRFA
-4673 AQAPAAGY
+4673 AQAQGAGY

-4701 FPTHISYYDGRQSIS
+4701 FATSTQYYDGRNSIS

-4724 AIGAQRHEVT
+4724 AIGSQRHEVT
-4734 YNGLQYVS
+4734 YNGLQYIS

-4781 KLVCGARGVNGLV
+4781 KLVCGARGVNGIV
-4794 KVYDLDP
+4794 KVFDLDP
-4801 LGPHSQLQYL
+4801 LGPHSHLQYL
-4811 ADNENIQPTVKISDG
+4811 ADNENIHPTVKISDG
-4826 GRYSLYGVAAVPKLV
+4826 GRYSLYGVAALPKLV
-4841 ATSGQIARVTNELEI
+4841 ASSGQIARVTNELEI
-4856 LKNLH
+4856 LKNVH

-4878 VNASSYTDPGVT
+4878 VNVSSYTDPGVT

-4904 LDVDTVGTYVVRY
+4904 LDVNTVGTYVVRY

-4940 PTLSLIGN
+4940 PTLTLIGN
-4948 ASVSLLIGNS
+4948 ASVSLLVGNS

-5059 TLGKFRGVTSVT
+5059 TLGQFRGVTSVT

-5093 FEAASVHTISDS
+5093 FEAASAHTIGDS

-5117 ASMVGQDVSLNET
+5117 ASMVGQGVSLHET

-5163 TGVYV
+5163 AGIYV

-5176 ERSPHSSYPR
+5176 ERPPHSSYPR

-5192 TAFRI
+5192 SAFRI

-5227 GSAYTLDYNQG
+5227 GSGYYTLDYNQG
-5238 SSEIIGLGDSVS
+5238 SSESIGLGDSMS

-5270 SSITSTRSTSASP
+5270 SAIASTRTTFASP

-5289 VKQLF
+5289 VSQLS
-5294 GGYYKLTSLG
+5294 GGYYKLTSFG
-5304 QYGSNN
+5304 RYGSNN

-5319 SSWTVSWEWYIYGP
+5319 SSWAVSWEWYIYGP

-5380 DVYKKTQNVYYGT
+5380 DVYKKTENVYYGT

-5414 LYGSQRLVST
+5414 LYGSQRLVSS

-5464 TNVPDIGEIE
+5464 TNVLDIGEIE

-5491 RGGLQD
+5491 RGGLQN

-5504 KLSGDGSTILNVNKG
+5504 KLSGDGSTLLNVNKG

-5538 KNATLL
+5538 KNNTLL
-5544 DSVTRTFGTDD
+5544 DSVVTRTFGADD

-5567 MVVYTKG
+5567 MLVYTKG
-5574 TGTETYAAHPNG
+5574 TGTETYVTHPNG
-5586 LASKYLDG
+5586 LASKILDG

-5638 FDVTQS
+5638 FDVTET
-5644 VFNPVITLTQD
+5644 VFDPIITLNQSDELDTLTVV
-5655 DGADPLIVSS
+5655 GT
-5665 YTEQGATSSD
+5665 YTEQGATSNVTD
-5675 GTAVQIGGDSVI
+5675 GSSVTVGGDTV
-5687 STPGNYRVQYSTSTS
+5687 TAAAGTYRVTYSVTDSNTARS
-5702 GFRIRTV
+5702 GFRTRV
-5709 KIIA
+5709 VIISET

>member
-1 MSFKGKFNAPWN
+1 
-13 ESIGMLKG
+13 
-21 QSPVSRRDSQST
+21 
-33 SLTLNEFLE
+33 
-42 SKFEK
+42 
-47 TNYKIG
+47 
-53 FSPAFQV
+53 
-60 GTKYGIDP
+60 
-68 GVFSTVKKTA
+68 
-78 DQYIIASTG
+78 
-87 QVIHGE
+87 
-93 ENQDIFGW
+93 
-101 STSLSDDGLT
+101 
-111 LAVGSILND
+111 
-120 GVNGLN
+120 
-126 SGSVRV
+126 
-132 FNRTSTEEAWIQK
+132 
-145 GVDIDGEAAQDYAGW
+145 
-160 SISLSTDGDRLAIG
+160 
-174 AVFNDDGLNEN
+174 
-185 TGHVRVYDWNSGTS
+185 
-199 QWDKV
+199 
-204 GLDIN
+204 
-209 GTTSGDFFGYSVSM
+209 
-223 SSDKTRIA
+223 
-231 VGAPHGFGRRGYVG
+231 
-245 VYYDDSGTWTKIADV
+245 
-260 EGVAEKGEFG
+260 
-270 KCIALK
+270 
-276 EDGTRLAVAAPKVGV
+276 
-291 LYYYSVDSQV
+291 
-301 NLLVSRVGPAPDV
+301 
-314 LFGHSIDFRGNTLLV
+314 
-329 ADMSSLPLKIYDMS
+329 
-343 ADTFV
+343 
-348 SQAAPA
+348 
-354 GIFRSSE
+354 
-361 TKVRLS
+361 
-367 SDGNTIVL
+367 
-375 SMPALNTEENV
+375 
-386 INSTQIKQ
+386 
-394 VTFNRFG
+394 
-401 VVRIYGRDGENWR
+401 
-414 QRGWNLTS
+414 
-422 YARNRDEY
+422 
-430 GRSISVSGDGSVVCV
+430 
-445 SAPRKDD
+445 
-452 RGLDRGCVSAYT
+452 
-464 VRPISYYVKPK
+464 
-475 ITLLGLNPQPL
+475 
-486 QANTSYAEVGAV
+486 
-498 TDTGATVTISG
+498 
-509 EVENNTIVGQQYS
+509 
-522 VRYTASS
+522 
-529 AFATSSVERRVVIT
+529 
-543 KDPTVP
+543 
-549 ILTFIG
+549 
-555 DAVVKIPVN
+555 
-564 GVFNDPGVTSNIPAT
+564 
-579 ITTNSHVDYQ
+579 
-589 TIGAYDIEYTAFST
+589 
-603 YGIKSDTLTRT
+603 
-614 IYIVYDIELES
+614 
-625 SEIAGKRTCMSK
+625 
-637 DGFVAATGD
+637 
-646 FATNTVVLYEWSPVA
+646 
-661 PIEWKKIGQTIVG
+661 
-674 SDGSGFGAA
+674 
-683 LDLSANGLTV
+683 
-693 VVGAPS
+693 
-699 FNNLAGVVR
+699 
-708 VYEYN
+708 
-713 FLVNAWERKGDDITD
+713 
-728 SNYGDKMGEFV
+728 
-739 CISGNGN
+739 
-746 TVSTGSFSPSGNKN
+746 
-760 PYVFTYRYSA
+760 
-770 TTDTWTKIHEYT
+770 
-782 EPFKL
+782 
-787 PVEVVSNQ
+787 
-795 FSGSLDTVGAKLLL
+795 
-809 GAPVNNYATGAVF
+809 
-822 LFDLTTGEKLVSI
+822 
-835 FGDAVGANLG
+835 
-845 QSVKLAPDGN
+845 
-855 TFVFGDV
+855 
-862 SAGCVKVYG
+862 
-871 ANLATGFWSRLGD
+871 
-884 SITESYSAGGDF
+884 
-896 GKFVDISK
+896 
-904 NGGVVTFS
+904 
-912 DPSTELGLGKIYQY
+912 
-926 KWDGENWLP
+926 
-935 NMVEVNNNVAGSF
+935 
-948 FGRRLYVTE
+948 
-957 DASKIL
+957 
-963 TESTVTFQLFR
+963 
-974 WNIARP
+974 
-980 SATINGSARLL
+980 
-991 RLSVDQPYVYN
+991 
-1002 YVTSA
+1002 
-1007 SNIVVTGQVN
+1007 
-1017 TAVTN
+1017 
-1022 NYVIKYTVVND
+1022 
-1033 IGLSEVF
+1033 
-1040 YQIVSVSGDMLQ
+1040 
-1052 LGLDIRSFDT
+1052 
-1062 SATALNLGWSASMS
+1062 
-1076 DDGTLLA
+1076 
-1083 VGLPG
+1083 
-1088 YENDRGRVKIYQFDL
+1088 
-1103 TTIIWELQTTIT
+1103 
-1115 GPSTGSLF
+1115 
-1123 GYAVCLSKN
+1123 
-1132 GTKLAIGAPG
+1132 
-1142 VTDGL
+1142 
-1147 VRVYNKNGATWNQL
+1147 
-1161 GSDMT
+1161 
-1166 GTSGGKFGFSVSLN
+1166 
-1180 LEGTNV
+1180 
-1186 VVGEP
+1186 
-1191 RKSFDVNTGAGAT
+1191 
-1204 RMFSYTSSQWTEIS
+1204 
-1218 SMTNNQLEHELG
+1218 
-1230 HSVAVTSTT
+1230 
-1239 NVFLSGAPM
+1239 
-1248 AGPGY
+1248 
-1253 VKLSSYIG
+1253 
-1261 GNVPIFAQPLVFGEK
+1261 
-1276 FGWAVTITNDGN
+1276 
-1288 TFAVGAPYY
+1288 
-1297 NNKTGRVLVY
+1297 
-1307 DATTTPPSLKGS
+1307 
-1319 PILGDTPGSEFG
+1319 
-1331 LAVHLTGDG
+1331 
-1340 SKLMIH
+1340 
-1346 AGGGRV
+1346 
-1352 TVSTYNGSAWVTDT
+1352 
-1366 NEVITSSELDI
+1366 
-1377 KFGNALS
+1377 
-1384 SSVNGER
+1384 
-1391 LMVSAP
+1391 
-1397 LLETGSGLVRVFSTR
+1397 
-1412 TSQIQNRDFIG
+1412 
-1423 PTLTLNGPVSIT
+1423 
-1435 HSQGLPFIDPGV
+1435 
-1447 RRNDLESGF
+1447 
-1456 TTTGT
+1456 
-1461 VDINTLGTYTLT
+1461 
-1473 YTAQDAAG
+1473 
-1481 NPSVNTLSR
+1481 
-1490 TVEVVPV
+1490 
-1497 NFNNVTGRVTNALTN
+1497 
-1512 HNNAGVQMSGDGT
+1512 
-1525 RFAVCSGAA
+1525 
-1534 PLAHVSQ
+1534 
-1541 GVAATEVLG
+1541 
-1550 TQGNV
+1550 
-1555 TVYEIDDSASP
+1555 
-1566 STFTQV
+1566 
-1572 GQITDSKR
+1572 
-1580 FFATSMQLNQDG
+1580 
-1592 TKIAVMSTPDPSST
+1592 
-1606 EISVYGLGNTTYSP
+1606 
-1620 LAPPFPR
+1620 
-1627 TDTYGEFNL
+1627 
-1636 ANSYSSIT
+1636 
-1644 DITSLGINLFG
+1644 
-1655 RTGDRQ
+1655 
-1661 SYRYKNLA
+1661 
-1669 ASRDGSVIAIGKP
+1669 
-1682 MSGIDAVSLYK
+1682 
-1693 RSGETVTIGSLTSQ
+1693 
-1707 AQVGSHTGLT
+1707 
-1717 ATDSDISSNGERII
+1717 
-1731 FCDDET
+1731 
-1737 TFIYNTT
+1737 
-1744 GNVQEAAFTSTEK
+1744 
-1757 VNALSDNGLIAAVAT
+1757 
-1772 KKIVEYTP
+1772 
-1780 ITLTGG
+1780 
-1786 DRVSVAFGSSW
+1786 
-1797 SDPGF
+1797 
-1802 VYTGS
+1802 
-1807 DAVTVTGTVTT
+1807 
-1818 SQQGEYIIQ
+1818 
-1827 YTTGKNVQI
+1827 
-1836 RIVNVE
+1836 
-1842 APTDNLITFNASHST
+1842 
-1857 TNIPYGPGFAG
+1857 
-1868 WTGTWRTQDFTLFT
+1868 
-1882 VPSHYGTISNDS
+1882 
-1894 FNMSITLNGTI
+1894 
-1905 PVAGN
+1905 
-1910 LQYQSIQIFT
+1910 
-1920 DNGFSSSIG
+1920 
-1929 FTSNGSE
+1929 
-1936 SGVSYSWSGSVY
+1936 
-1948 TNHTRTT
+1948 
-1955 SSPPSGF
+1955 
-1962 LSGGDVVKGRLH
+1962 
-1974 LYNTYY
+1974 
-1980 STFSVDVDVSF
+1980 
-1991 GGGVPVTTP
+1991 
-2000 TITLIGLSENSIA
+2000 
-2013 IGDSF
+2013 
-2018 VDPGVTSSDS
+2018 
-2028 VSTYISPTFPQ
+2028 
-2039 SVSCRKA
+2039 
-2046 IVYQAVSGA
+2046 
-2055 GIIAYA
+2055 
-2061 VRYVGVE
+2061 
-2068 TRPKVFVYNRVQ
+2068 
-2080 TAWSRLGQEI
+2080 
-2090 LTTNKDLDIYDTA
+2090 
-2103 VCLSELGL
+2103 
-2111 KFAIS
+2111 
-2116 KYTQGQGYIFTYE
+2116 
-2129 YDQSSYPPAWVQYGS
+2129 
-2144 TIEISGGERN
+2144 
-2154 PGFSLAMS
+2154 
-2162 GDGNRIVIG
+2162 
-2171 SPGNAN
+2171 
-2177 TSGEVYVY
+2177 
-2185 NYDTTNGWV
+2185 
-2194 KKNQD
+2194 
-2199 LWTLTSSTLTTLGIS
+2199 
-2214 NYSMDLYGHSVDISK
+2214 
-2229 DGAYII
+2229 
-2235 VGAPLNVSGRGHV
+2235 
-2248 SVYTLS
+2248 
-2254 GTDFVFKGRPLVR
+2254 
-2267 DVIEPEFGRQV
+2267 
-2278 SITDNGLA
+2278 
-2286 FVTNAG
+2286 
-2292 ASATSAGKLIK
+2292 
-2303 YLFENNIWVEFA
+2303 
-2315 TIATSTVPISGS
+2315 
-2327 AISESGNKVLFIK
+2327 
-2340 DVVEIHTVGQTQV
+2340 
-2353 PGGGWDKLGQ
+2353 
-2363 DITLSSITAPGADTN
+2363 
-2378 PSPSAGSRYSPG
+2378 
-2390 IFKPT
+2390 
-2395 NSNVTG
+2395 
-2401 YTVDLSHN
+2401 
-2409 GTVLAIGLPFLEM
+2409 
-2422 GGGDP
+2422 
-2427 FVVNSRGSVAV
+2427 
-2438 FSFDGLLWNQVGGT
+2438 
-2452 IVPKYVYDSALTTKY
+2452 
-2467 DGATSVTAL
+2467 
-2476 NEIAEANTFSG
+2476 
-2487 ADISLSG
+2487 
-2494 DGQFICVGSPGY
+2494 
-2506 LSNPIDLQSMDSL
+2506 
-2519 PNEGGMTFWTLYRR
+2519 
-2533 NSTWAPANDL
+2533 
-2543 YNVGWEPVVRR
+2543 
-2554 DSELS
+2554 
-2559 ESLVDYDQTT
+2559 
-2569 TVNEK
+2569 
-2574 KRELLGLGLKVS
+2574 
-2586 TDGSFVVFDTRTDGV
+2586 
-2601 KILAES
+2601 
-2607 SGSWS
+2607 
-2612 VQEALE
+2612 
-2618 TETTTFLKSK
+2618 
-2628 GVLIQNMPHES
+2628 
-2639 TYTQAPGSTY
+2639 
-2649 GKGNFPAKHWPV
+2649 
-2661 SYISLSSND
+2661 
-2670 KYLSVSQPLF
+2670 
-2680 DPLFR
+2680 
-2685 ASTTA
+2685 
-2690 NQQVEDMRMGQVV
+2690 MGQVA

-2950 DFVAASS
+2950 DFVAATNF
-2957 VGDVTAGT
+2957 GDVTAGT

-2976 VFEYDSQFHNYSAWE
+2976 VFEYDSQFHTYSAWE
-2991 TTPPYHA
+2991 TTPPYYA

-3011 NASNGSLSASNSM
+3011 NASNGSLSASESM

-3051 LFHNH
+3051 LFHNQ

-3076 NNTYVAIGRKEPTG
+3076 STTYVAIGRKEPTG

-3126 TGRNRTGW
+3126 SGRSRAGW

-3168 LDMDGQVKSPFTR
+3168 LDLDGQVKSPFTR

-3190 TVAIDQNGVV
+3190 TVAIDKVGNI
-3200 LLFATNGGNLSSTA
+3200 LLYATNGGNLSSTA
-3214 VVRSLYY
+3214 VVRSFLY
-3221 NKPYGTFTQMGDD
+3221 NKPYGTLTQIDDTVHLEVSAGLGLNPGD
-3234 INIEENA
+3234 
-3241 GEQGDGLRLALDARS
+3241 QGDGLRLALDFGTGAEV
-3256 GMQLII
+3256 II
-3262 AAPKNDGN
+3262 AAT
-3270 GADSGNVRMRE
+3270 DSGQVITRDRVPEQMRWN
-3281 RYSGGMSWFSPA
+3281 S
-3293 GGSPGTYGNAGDE
+3293 GSPLGINGNVGDE
-3306 RGTSIEIIDGSASYP
+3306 RGFSVDISRGIVPTFNFSP
-3321 ALYATVG
+3321 ARSVVVG

-3339 VEIWKKNIFSWPFSW
+3339 FEIWERLGGHGLSLG
-3354 SHQATI
+3354 ATV

-3365 ENIGSVVGLNGSG
+3365 ENIGSAVATNYSG

-3389 SDQGSVRWYF
+3389 SDQGSVRWYY
-3399 WNHGAP
+3399 WNFGRP
-3405 YDGTQYGNTTVTA
+3405 YDGTQYGNTTVTT
-3418 GPPVVES
+3418 GPPVVQS
-3425 TLYGTTGASERF
+3425 TVYGTTGASERF
-3437 GYVMAHSRLTDATNM
+3437 GYAIAYNKDVGSYNSTPMH
-3452 RLAITTF
+3452 LAITTF
-3459 PTSASSAHACVRVYT
+3459 PTSTSSAHACVRVYT
-3474 KTGFHVTPT
+3474 TNTFHATPT
-3483 QMGADIPAI
+3483 QMGGDIPAI
-3492 SNSTTEPLSIAIT
+3492 SNSTTEPLSVAMT
-3505 GYRDRVAIGARHH
+3505 GNRVAIGARHH

-3530 TAGAWTL
+3530 SAGAWTL
-3537 IFDVSGTVA
+3537 IFDLSSTVA

-3553 VALNGG
+3553 VALNSD

-3573 KVSFFDIGA
+3573 KVSFFDLNA

-3591 RHMFWDGTGFKHKG
+3591 RHTFWDGTGFKHKG

-3622 LIERYDNATGGVTT
+3622 LIERYDNAAGGVTA
-3636 TREYLKGQTNVNHYE
+3636 TREYLKGQTSVNHYE

-3680 NGVAKTDWYGTAMS
+3680 NGVTKTDWYGTAMS

-3742 MLLDFNIAPG
+3742 MLLDFNITPE

-3867 RDVTTNTFNK
+3867 HDVTTNTFNK
-3877 TIEENLKIIS
+3877 TIEENLNIIS

-3940 IQDLQQQVWVD
+3940 IRDLQQQVWVD

-4080 NDRTALSTL
+4080 NDRTAVSSL

-4159 AFFSTTSDS
+4159 TFFSTTSDS
-4168 REMGSVGIFNYD
+4168 REMGSVSIFNYD
-4180 SVSEEWN
+4180 SVIEEWN
-4187 SQKISITDSA
+4187 SQKINITDSA
-4197 TYVNTG
+4197 TYVNTE

-4213 DFVKDGTSLVVSAP
+4213 EFVKDGTSLVVSAP

-4314 EGILNTNVKFG
+4314 EGTLNTNVKFG

-4342 GEGSTNTL
+4342 GEDPTNTTL

-4400 TSIPHQLGSSISA
+4400 TSIPHQLGPSISV
-4413 NLAGNEGF
+4413 NLAGNEEF

-4436 FVASAPYAFDG
+4436 FVASAPFYYFSTGA
-4447 PDSVGGV
+4447 VM
-4454 LVFDYDAANNTWTQV
+4454 VFDYDAANNTWTQV
-4469 GQTIYGSQNN
+4469 GQTINGYQTS
-4479 GYFGVCVAIAQYTG
+4479 GYFGICVAIAQYTG
-4493 TRIVIGEEKG
+4493 TRIVIGEYEG
-4503 ANPPGGFVEV
+4503 SQPPGGFVEV

-4520 TSWQLVGNRITDT
+4520 NSWQLVGNRITQT
-4533 QNNSSNDN
+4533 SNNVNYDS
-4541 IGRFVDI
+4541 IGRYVDI

-4553 IVITGAL
+4553 IVITGAR
-4560 GHDHTGWIPRY
+4560 GHDQLGFFPRY
-4571 NKGAVFQYTYNG
+4571 NKGVVYQYTYNG
-4583 TSWIR
+4583 TSWSLVGD
-4588 ANKNQFHGNTGVGN
+4588 NTFFGNGTDA

-4613 NGQHRVLASVDANT
+4613 NGQHRVLASIESESTTVTN
-4627 YQGAVGVFRGTATSV
+4627 GAVGVFRGTV
-4642 SIQYGSIK
+4642 SGTFHLTGTIK
-4650 YGSYS
+4650 YGSGS
-4655 YAYFGS
+4655 GAQLGS
-4661 SVTINDDGSRFA
+4661 SVAINDDGSIFA
-4673 AQAPAAGY
+4673 AQAQGAGY

-4689 TDYLLMGSNITG
+4689 SDYLLMGSNITG
-4701 FPTHISYYDGRQSIS
+4701 FATATQYYDGRQSIS

-4724 AIGAQRHEVT
+4724 AIGASRD
-4734 YNGLQYVS
+4734 GS
-4742 GLVKIYD
+4742 DAGLVKIYD

-4762 IGGLGEMMG
+4762 IGGLGTLMG
-4771 SSVSLTSDGK
+4771 SSVSLTPDGK
-4781 KLVCGARGVNGLV
+4781 NLVCGARGGNGLV

-4801 LGPHSQLQYL
+4801 LRPHSHLQYL
-4811 ADNENIQPTVKISDG
+4811 VDNENIQPTVKISDG
-4826 GRYSLYGVAAVPKLV
+4826 GRYSLYGVAALPKLV
-4841 ATSGQIARVTNELEI
+4841 ASSGQVERVTNELEI
-4856 LKNLH
+4856 LKNVH

-4940 PTLSLIGN
+4940 PTLALIGN
-4948 ASVSLLIGNS
+4948 ASVSLLVGNS

-5018 TILGGNV
+5018 TIFGGNV

-5059 TLGKFRGVTSVT
+5059 TLGQFRGVTSVT

-5093 FEAASVHTISDS
+5093 FEAASAHTISDS

-5150 LNSDGTIVAFTTV
+5150 LNSNGTIVAFTTV

-5176 ERSPHSSYPR
+5176 ERPPHSSYPR

-5270 SSITSTRSTSASP
+5270 SSITSTRTTSASP

-5294 GGYYKLTSLG
+5294 GGYYKLTSFG

-5380 DVYKKTQNVYYGT
+5380 DVYKKTRNVYYGT

-5414 LYGSQRLVST
+5414 LYGRQRLVST

-5457 IRNINLS
+5457 LRNINLS
-5464 TNVPDIGEIE
+5464 TNVADIGEIE

-5529 YSLNSGTWT
+5529 FTLNSGTWT

-5544 DSVTRTFGTDD
+5544 DSVVTRTFGTND

-5586 LASKYLDG
+5586 LTSKYLDG

-5600 VYKHALVIPNIP
+5600 VYKHALAMPNIP

-5638 FDVTQS
+5638 FGVTES

-5675 GTAVQIGGDSVI
+5675 GTTVQIGGDSVL